1 MEAKL
6 ERVEKY
12 TLLNRKEVN
21 HAKVLVLVEEK
32 TEILIIVDAN

>member
-12 TLLNRKEVN
+12 TLLNRKKVN
-21 HAKVLVLVEEK
+21 HAKVLVMVEEK
-32 TEILIIVDAN
+32 TQIFIIVDAN